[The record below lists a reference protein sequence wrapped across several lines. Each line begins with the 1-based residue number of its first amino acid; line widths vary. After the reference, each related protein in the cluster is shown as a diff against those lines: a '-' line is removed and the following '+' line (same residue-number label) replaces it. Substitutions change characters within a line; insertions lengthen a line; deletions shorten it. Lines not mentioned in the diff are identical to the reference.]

1 MTNAISKID
10 ASVRKLHGGER
21 DQAAKYDNFITW
33 QLRERAKARGEEP
46 SPILKSE

>member
-1 MTNAISKID
+1 MTNAIDKVQTSIQ
-10 ASVRKLHGGER
+10 KLHGDER
-21 DQAAKYDNFITW
+21 SRKAKHESFVSW